1 MIDSYSTE
9 GLKPNTLEGNVT
21 FNEVVFNYPTRLDIP
36 VLQGLSLE
44 VKKGQTLALVGSS
57 GCGKSTVVQLLE
69 RFYDP
74 WRGKCCLT
82 AKK

>member
-1 MIDSYSTE
+1 M
-9 GLKPNTLEGNVT
+9 LEGNVT
-21 FNEVVFNYPTRLDIP
+21 FSGVMFNYPTRPDIP
-36 VLQGLSLE
+36 VLQGLSLQ

-74 WRGKCCLT
+74 LAGTVVSTLSYSDYFRPFIL
-82 AKK
+82 